1 LWAHD
6 SEETDIPPRAFSGGR
21 AAGLAAMILSSVLFS
36 VMSLLIRLAA
46 ADSFLTSFVRFGV
59 GIAVV
64 GSLAFARKARLDFVN
79 VPLLLLRGVTGSI
92 AVYTSFLAIEKLG
105 LARGSVLSYTYPLF
119 AAVGGALFLK
129 ERVRPIGW
137 AALAAAVGG
146 MVLMRW
152 GGIAAGAADDPAA
165 ALWFAVVLAGA
176 VVAGLAIVCVR
187 RLTATDSASA
197 IFFSQSLVGFWVT
210 FVPALARPA
219 VAGMHL
225 ALLLL
230 ALGLVAAGAQLLM
243 TWSYGRV
250 DIATGSLLGMLAP
263 VINVAVGVLAFRESL
278 GVVEAAGAA
287 VVMAACVA
295 VMVPGPRS
303 KPAAEGRP

>member
-6 SEETDIPPRAFSGGR
+6 SEETDIPPRAIPGGR

-36 VMSLLIRLAA
+36 VMGLLIRLAA

-64 GSLAFARKARLDFVN
+64 GSLAFARRTRLEFAN
-79 VPLLLLRGVTGSI
+79 IPLLLLRGVTGSI

-129 ERVRPIGW
+129 ERVRPLGW

-152 GGIAAGAADDPAA
+152 GGIVAGAADDPSSAV
-165 ALWFAVVLAGA
+165 WFAVVLAGA

-187 RLTATDSASA
+187 RLTATDSAYA

-210 FVPALARPA
+210 FVPALSRPV
-219 VAGMHL
+219 VAGPPL

-263 VINVAVGVLAFRESL
+263 VINVVVGVLAFRESL
-278 GVVEAAGAA
+278 GAVEAVGAA
-287 VVMAACVA
+287 IVLAACVA
-295 VMVPGPRS
+295 IMVPGRG
-303 KPAAEGRP
+303 GR

>member
-1 LWAHD
+1 MWAHD
-6 SEETDIPPRAFSGGR
+6 SEETDIPPRAIPGGR

-36 VMSLLIRLAA
+36 VMGLLIRLAA

-64 GSLAFARKARLDFVN
+64 GSLAFARRTRLEFAN
-79 VPLLLLRGVTGSI
+79 IPLLLLRGVTGSI

-129 ERVRPIGW
+129 ERVRPLGW

-152 GGIAAGAADDPAA
+152 GGIVAGAADDPSSAV
-165 ALWFAVVLAGA
+165 WFAVVLAGA

-187 RLTATDSASA
+187 RLTATDSAYA

-210 FVPALARPA
+210 FVPALSRPV
-219 VAGMHL
+219 VAGPPL

-263 VINVAVGVLAFRESL
+263 VINVVVGVLAFRESL
-278 GVVEAAGAA
+278 GAVEAVGAA
-287 VVMAACVA
+287 IVLAACVA
-295 VMVPGPRS
+295 IMVPGRG
-303 KPAAEGRP
+303 GR

>member
-1 LWAHD
+1 
-6 SEETDIPPRAFSGGR
+6 
-21 AAGLAAMILSSVLFS
+21 MILSSVLFS
-36 VMSLLIRLAA
+36 VMGLLIRLAA

-64 GSLAFARKARLDFVN
+64 GSLAFARRTRLEFAN
-79 VPLLLLRGVTGSI
+79 IPLLLLRGVTGSI

-129 ERVRPIGW
+129 ERVRPLGW

-152 GGIAAGAADDPAA
+152 GGIVAGAADDPSSAV
-165 ALWFAVVLAGA
+165 WFAVVLAGA

-187 RLTATDSASA
+187 RLTATDSAYA

-210 FVPALARPA
+210 FVPALSRPV
-219 VAGMHL
+219 VAGPPL

-263 VINVAVGVLAFRESL
+263 VINVVVGVLAFRESL
-278 GVVEAAGAA
+278 GAVEAVGAA
-287 VVMAACVA
+287 IVLAACVA
-295 VMVPGPRS
+295 IMVPGRG
-303 KPAAEGRP
+303 GR

>member
-1 LWAHD
+1 MWAHD
-6 SEETDIPPRAFSGGR
+6 SEETDIPPRAIPGGR

-64 GSLAFARKARLDFVN
+64 GSLAFARRTRLEFVN
-79 VPLLLLRGVTGSI
+79 IPLLLLRGVTGSI

-129 ERVRPIGW
+129 ERVRPVGW

-152 GGIAAGAADDPAA
+152 GGIVAGAADDPSSAV
-165 ALWFAVVLAGA
+165 WFAVVLAGA
-176 VVAGLAIVCVR
+176 VVAGLAIVAVR
-187 RLTATDSASA
+187 RLTATDSAYA

-210 FVPALARPA
+210 FVPALSRPA
-219 VAGMHL
+219 TFGAPL

-263 VINVAVGVLAFRESL
+263 VINVVVGVLAFRESL
-278 GVVEAAGAA
+278 GGVEAVGAA
-287 VVMAACVA
+287 IVLTACVA
-295 VMVPGPRS
+295 VMVPARG
-303 KPAAEGRP
+303 GR